1 VMDSAGILVHQ
12 AIDTT
17 SCHVQGI
24 VGLWSKVRPD
34 FYFSISRFA

>member
-17 SCHVQGI
+17 SSCTRNYWP
-24 VGLWSKVRPD
+24 LE
-34 FYFSISRFA
+34 